1 MLSQMSTNYTLQTE
15 ELKSHLGRLP
25 KLLGIFM
32 IHSLEARELPTKVL
46 RCEVTKM
53 SSFSRTLLFRSFYPL
68 GAGIGPMARRLMH
81 ARAWTTHNDAP
92 Q

>member
-15 ELKSHLGRLP
+15 ELKSHLGRLQ
-25 KLLGIFM
+25 KLLGLYM

-53 SSFSRTLLFRSFYPL
+53 SSFSRTLLFRSFYEF
-68 GAGIGPMARRLMH
+68 MAWRLMH